1 MSDHDVETKPSR
13 FLRAFLSKSMESF
26 RPKTIARLARR
37 SLRGR
42 PDSARSRPEV
52 SLKNLRIVDSI
63 ELTRQV
69 PNNGML
75 QERQGRGGNVCNS
88 TQAER

>member
-1 MSDHDVETKPSR
+1 MSDSDVGTRPSR

-42 PDSARSRPEV
+42 RDAAPAAASD
-52 SLKNLRIVDSI
+52 SLKTLHIS
-63 ELTRQV
+63 ELSRKG
-69 PNNGML
+69 PHNGTL
-75 QERQGRGGNVCNS
+75 QGVHRLDDIAG
-88 TQAER
+88 